1 MGGYVYMMASKRHG
15 TIYVGVTADLPRRA
29 WEHKEG
35 IVPGFTRRYHIHN
48 LVWFELHDTIESAI
62 QREHNIKHWP
72 RRWKTKLVDDMNPDW
87 DDLYPTII

>member
-15 TIYVGVTADLPRRA
+15 TIYFGVTADLPRRA